1 MRIGGEGMPY
11 VTQNYYYDA
20 FHGEPVNESDFPS
33 LLERASELV
42 EEMTMYRISS
52 HRMETYGCEIQ
63 ERIKKA
69 VCAQIEYL
77 DANGG
82 SDMDNGAD
90 FQSAVLGKFNF
101 SKASGASG
109 STEQSIYA
117 PRALRLLAPTGL
129 LYRGGGCYA
138 PYT

>member
-1 MRIGGEGMPY
+1 MPY
-11 VTQNYYYDA
+11 VTQEYYHDT
-20 FHGEPVNESDFPS
+20 FHGEPVDEADFPS

-42 EEMTMYRISS
+42 EEMTMYRISA
-52 HRMETYGCEIQ
+52 HRMNTYGSEIQ

-82 SDMDNGAD
+82 SDLDNGAD
-90 FQSAVLGKFNF
+90 LQSVGLGKFNF

-138 PYT
+138 PHT